1 MVKSPQCGRSW
12 FRKMPWRRAW
22 QPTPVFLPGEDLW
35 TEEPGGLQSMGSQR
49 VRRDWVTKHMT
60 LYPPL
65 LSHTESF
72 HCPKKLYSSLSLPPQ
87 KTLAITD
94 ISPVSI
100 NLPFTECHIVEI
112 IPFQIGFF
120 HLKYVFKALPSL
132 FHGLTAHFFL
142 SLNKISFF
150 SVVIYGCES
159 WTIKK
164 TEHRRIDAFK
174 LWCWRRLLRLA
185 WTTRKSNK
193 SILKE
198 INLNIHWKDWC
209 WSWSSN
215 TLATWCEKSTHWK
228 RPWCLVR

>member
-1 MVKSPQCGRSW
+1 MVKSPRCGRSW

-87 KTLAITD
+87 KTLAITN

-142 SLNKISFF
+142 SLNKI
-150 SVVIYGCES
+150 VNE
-159 WTIKK
+159 
-164 TEHRRIDAFK
+164 
-174 LWCWRRLLRLA
+174 
-185 WTTRKSNK
+185 
-193 SILKE
+193 
-198 INLNIHWKDWC
+198 
-209 WSWSSN
+209 
-215 TLATWCEKSTHWK
+215 
-228 RPWCLVR
+228 